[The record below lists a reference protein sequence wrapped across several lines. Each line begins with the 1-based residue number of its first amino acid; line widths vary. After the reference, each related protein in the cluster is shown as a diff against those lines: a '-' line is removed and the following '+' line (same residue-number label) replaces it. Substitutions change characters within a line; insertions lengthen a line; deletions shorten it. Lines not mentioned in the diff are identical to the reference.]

1 MTIQEEIRALESL
14 IQHGKNTGQEQGVW
28 MENLEADLARLK
40 SQLSESVVYLTE
52 EGESF

>member
-1 MTIQEEIRALESL
+1 MTIQEEIKALESL

-28 MENLEADLARLK
+28 MERLEADLVQLK
-40 SQLSESVVYLTE
+40 SQLSESVTFLTE